1 MLAPP
6 AETQA
11 RRWPGGQQRLKKSPV
26 SKFLHKIYH
35 FVDVGHLFSFKKSPT
50 LSRPNEIDL
59 QATSSP
65 HRDFCSGTG
74 QAPEECDVPDSVLRP
89 GWKSTPTRGNVG
101 CSAELAL
108 GAERE
113 LTRSG
118 QTSGMSSRSSKPR
131 SWLTSGIMAMI
142 LASLPHIRHSLA
154 PLSTQICTPGPE
166 FSHYLT
172 LPCFGFLGRS

>member
-11 RRWPGGQQRLKKSPV
+11 RRWPGGQQRLKKSPI

-50 LSRPNEIDL
+50 LGRPNEIDL

-101 CSAELAL
+101 CSTELAL

-142 LASLPHIRHSLA
+142 LPSLPHIRHSLA

-172 LPCFGFLGRS
+172 LPCVGFLGRS